1 MFSSGPTWRRW
12 LCGWSFSVLTVVGAL
27 AAATLAAN
35 QTGAKA
41 ASASNGKKIAF
52 LVTGAVLPFPGGTK
66 AAFLDSAKSA
76 GMQVSSFEQMF
87 DAARQVQQF
96 DDAIARKFDLIAV
109 MPSSEQ
115 AIVPALIRAKQ
126 AGIPVIIFTSPPK
139 DGSEDLFTSFIGEDA
154 TEMGR
159 LSGRSILQ
167 GLEDSGRQGGK
178 IALITGSLQEGVGP
192 RRVAGIEEVLKADPK
207 VQIVAIEDAHWNPV
221 ESERIAGQLFARF
234 ASQGGLD
241 AIYGMNDDQSVA
253 VIRAAEA
260 AGIAV
265 GSKPGQLI
273 VVGGNCVAPGIEMIK
288 KGKQYST
295 VVQFPN
301 RIGKGLAQMI
311 DDYFAGQTLP
321 KYNYQ
326 PVEIITQQNLAKWE
340 GPCSY

>member
-1 MFSSGPTWRRW
+1 MFSVAT
-12 LCGWSFSVLTVVGAL
+12 FVGAL
-27 AAATLAAN
+27 TAAAIATSQTATQAA
-35 QTGAKA
+35 GA
-41 ASASNGKKIAF
+41 SDGKKIAF
-52 LVTGAVLPFPGGTK
+52 LVTGAILPFPGGTK

-139 DGSEDLFTSFIGEDA
+139 DGSDDLFTSFIGEDA

-167 GLEDSGRQGGK
+167 GLKESGREGGK
-178 IALITGSLQEGVGP
+178 VALITGSLQEGVGP
-192 RRVAGIEEVLKADPK
+192 RRVAGIQEVLKTDPK
-207 VQIVAIEDAHWNPV
+207 VQLVAIEDAHWDPV

-234 ASQGGLD
+234 SSQGGLD

-253 VIRAAEA
+253 IIRAAEA
-260 AGIAV
+260 AGLSA

-273 VVGGNCVAPGIEMIK
+273 VVGGNCVAPGIDMIRQ
-288 KGKQYST
+288 GKQYST
-295 VVQFPN
+295 VVQYPS

-311 DDYFAGQTLP
+311 DDYFSGKTLP

-326 PVEIITQQNLAKWE
+326 PVETITQRNLAKWE